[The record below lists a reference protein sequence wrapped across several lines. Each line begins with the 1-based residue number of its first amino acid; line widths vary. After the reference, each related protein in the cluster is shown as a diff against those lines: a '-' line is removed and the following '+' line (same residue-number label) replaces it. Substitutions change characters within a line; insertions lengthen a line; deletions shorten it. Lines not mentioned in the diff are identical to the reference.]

1 MQLNI
6 ENFGIRVGDKEV
18 VNDFSLMIRSGEIH
32 ALMGP
37 NGSGKS
43 SLAYAIAGHPD
54 YRVTGGSVV
63 LGNVNL
69 LELAPEKRA
78 EAGLFL
84 SFQEPPEIG
93 GISMSTF
100 LQMIRTDHP
109 ARHSDPSADGE
120 ESRAQS
126 SNTNEILHSVQ
137 DDIRPLLP
145 GIGLHDNFLQRLL
158 NEGFSGGEKKKS
170 ELLQLVARKPKI
182 AICDEI
188 DSGLDLDALK
198 SVAHILRGE
207 AKQGAGL
214 LLISHSPRLFEL
226 LPPDFVHV
234 LLKGR
239 LAASGG
245 AEILEKLEK
254 GGYRE
259 FAL

>member
-1 MQLNI
+1 MQLMNI
-6 ENFGIRVGDKEV
+6 KNLAVCVGDKEV
-18 VNDFSLMIRSGEIH
+18 VKDFSLEIESEEIH

-43 SLAYAIAGHPD
+43 SLAYAIAGHPE
-54 YRVTGGSVV
+54 YHITHGSVM
-63 LGNVNL
+63 LEDTNL
-69 LELAPEKRA
+69 LALSPEKRA

-84 SFQEPPEIG
+84 SFQEPPEVG
-93 GISMSTF
+93 GVSMSTF
-100 LQMIRTDHP
+100 LHMI
-109 ARHSDPSADGE
+109 ASASQDAE
-120 ESRAQS
+120 KDFKR
-126 SNTNEILHSVQ
+126 IL
-137 DDIRPLLP
+137 PE
-145 GIGLHDNFLQRLL
+145 IGLHDHFLQRFL

-170 ELLQLVARKPKI
+170 ELLQLTVRKPKI

-198 SVAHILRGE
+198 SVAKILRSAAE
-207 AKQGAGL
+207 RGAAL

-234 LLKGR
+234 LLKGK
-239 LAASGG
+239 LVVSGG
-245 AEILEKLEK
+245 KEILKKLES

>member
-1 MQLNI
+1 MQLLNI
-6 ENFGIRVGDKEV
+6 ENLAVYTGDKEV
-18 VNDFSLMIRSGEIH
+18 VKDFSLTIQSGEIH

-43 SLAYAIAGHPD
+43 SLAYAIAGHPE
-54 YRVTGGSVV
+54 YRITGGSAM
-63 LGNVNL
+63 LGDTDL
-69 LELAPEKRA
+69 LALLPEKRA

-84 SFQEPPEIG
+84 SFQEPPEVG
-93 GISMSTF
+93 GVSMSTF
-100 LQMIRTDHP
+100 LHMI
-109 ARHSDPSADGE
+109 ASASQDAE
-120 ESRAQS
+120 KDFKR
-126 SNTNEILHSVQ
+126 IL
-137 DDIRPLLP
+137 PE
-145 GIGLHDNFLQRLL
+145 IGLHDHFLRRFL

-198 SVAHILRGE
+198 SVAKILRSE
-207 AKQGAGL
+207 ADRGAGL

-239 LAASGG
+239 LVASGG
-245 AEILEKLEK
+245 KGILEKLER